1 VPESAVDVS
10 DQRLTLR
17 VRAMRREAEDVL
29 SLELEDP
36 SGAPLPPWEP
46 GAHIDLRFANGVERQ
61 YSLCS
66 DPADGSAWRI
76 AVLAESPS
84 RGGSRYVHRSLRVG
98 DLVASSAPVNHF
110 ALVPADEYVFVAGG
124 IGITPILPMAADAAR
139 RGAAWRLA
147 YLGSTGGRMAFLGAG
162 PLADGAAVRI
172 VQGDRDGRLDLD
184 AWIGV
189 PGPGTAVYACGPERM
204 LDGLEQLSAG
214 WPRGALHLERFQ
226 PKTFG
231 ESQGAESF
239 EVVASRS
246 DLVVTV
252 DRGCSILEMLE
263 SAGIGV
269 PSSCL
274 EGVCGTCETA
284 VIDGAPE
291 HRDSILTPDER
302 ESNETMMICVSRS
315 LGDRLVL
322 DI

>member
-1 VPESAVDVS
+1 MPHTAVESP
-10 DQRLTLR
+10 DQRLSLR
-17 VRAMRREAEDVL
+17 VRAMRWEAHDVL
-29 SLELEDP
+29 SVELDDP
-36 SGAPLPPWEP
+36 TGAELPSWTP

-66 DPADGSAWRI
+66 DPDDRTVWRI
-76 AVLAESPS
+76 AILAESPS
-84 RGGSRYVHRSLRVG
+84 RGGSRYVHQSLRVG
-98 DLVASSAPVNHF
+98 DPVTVSMPLNHF
-110 ALVPADEYVFVAGG
+110 PLEPAADYVFVAGG
-124 IGITPILPMAADAAR
+124 IGITPILPMLAAATR
-139 RGAAWRLA
+139 HGIPWRLA
-147 YLGSTGGRMAFLGAG
+147 YLGSAGERMAFLSA
-162 PLADGAAVRI
+162 PQLDGGETLRVR
-172 VQGDRDGRLDLD
+172 GDLDERLDLA
-184 AWIGV
+184 AWIGA
-189 PGPGTAVYACGPERM
+189 PGPETGVYACGPERM
-204 LDGLEQLSAG
+204 LDALEQLSAG
-214 WPRGALHLERFQ
+214 WPRGVLHVERFQ
-226 PKTFG
+226 AKTFG

-263 SAGIGV
+263 NAGIGV

>member
-1 VPESAVDVS
+1 MPQTAVDS
-10 DQRLTLR
+10 PDQRLTLR
-17 VRAMRREAEDVL
+17 VRAMRREARDVL
-29 SLELEDP
+29 SLELDDP
-36 SGAPLPPWEP
+36 TGAELPAWEP

-66 DPADGSAWRI
+66 DPGDRTAWRI

-84 RGGSRYVHRSLRVG
+84 RGGSRYVHQTLRVG
-98 DLVASSAPVNHF
+98 DPVTASAPINHF
-110 ALVPADEYVFVAGG
+110 ELVPAANYVFVAGG
-124 IGITPILPMAADAAR
+124 IGITPILPMLQEATR
-139 RGAAWRLA
+139 RGVPWRLA
-147 YLGSTGGRMAFLGAG
+147 YLGSVGERMAFLSAG
-162 PLADGAAVRI
+162 QLAGGESVLVR
-172 VQGDRDGRLDLD
+172 GDIDGRIDL
-184 AWIGV
+184 ATWIGD
-189 PGPGTAVYACGPERM
+189 PTPQTGVYACGPERM
-204 LDGLEQLSAG
+204 LDALEELSAD
-214 WPRGALHLERFQ
+214 WPRAALHIERFQ
-226 PKTFG
+226 AKSFG

-263 SAGIGV
+263 NAGIGV

-284 VIDGAPE
+284 VVDGAPE

>member
-1 VPESAVDVS
+1 MPHTAVETPE
-10 DQRLTLR
+10 QRFTLR
-17 VRAMRREAEDVL
+17 VRAMRQEARDVL
-29 SLELEDP
+29 SLELDAP
-36 SGAPLPPWEP
+36 DGAELPAWEP

-66 DPADGSAWRI
+66 DPDDRTMWRV

-84 RGGSRYVHRSLRVG
+84 RGGSRHVHQSLRVG
-98 DLVASSAPVNHF
+98 DLVTVSAPINHF
-110 ALVPADEYVFVAGG
+110 ALAPDAEYVFIAGG
-124 IGITPILPMAADAAR
+124 IGITPILPMLADATR
-139 RGAAWRLA
+139 RGVPWRLA
-147 YLGSTGGRMAFLGAG
+147 YLGSAGERMAFLSAPQLAG
-162 PLADGAAVRI
+162 GETLLVR
-172 VQGDRDGRLDLD
+172 GDTDDRLDLA
-184 AWIGV
+184 AWIGA
-189 PGPGTAVYACGPERM
+189 PAADTGVYACGPERM
-204 LDGLEQLSAG
+204 LDALEQLSAD
-214 WPRGALHLERFQ
+214 WPRGVLHVERFQ
-226 PKTFG
+226 AKTFG
-231 ESQGAESF
+231 ESQGADSF
-239 EVVASRS
+239 EVVARRS

-263 SAGIGV
+263 NAGIGV

-291 HRDSILTPDER
+291 HRDSVLTPDER

>member
-1 VPESAVDVS
+1 MPHTAVDS
-10 DQRLTLR
+10 LDQRLSLR
-17 VRAMRREAEDVL
+17 VRAMRQEARDVL
-29 SLELEDP
+29 SLELDDP
-36 SGAPLPPWEP
+36 TGAELPAWEP

-66 DPADGSAWRI
+66 DPDDRTAWRI

-84 RGGSRYVHRSLRVG
+84 RGGSRYVHQTLRVG
-98 DLVASSAPVNHF
+98 DPVTASVPINHF
-110 ALVPADEYVFVAGG
+110 ELAPAADYVFVAGG
-124 IGITPILPMAADAAR
+124 IGITPILPMLDEATR
-139 RGAAWRLA
+139 RGTPWRLA
-147 YLGSTGGRMAFLGAG
+147 YLGSIGERMAFLPAVHHAG
-162 PLADGAAVRI
+162 GDAVVVR
-172 VQGDRDGRLDLD
+172 GDFEDRLDLA
-184 AWIGV
+184 AWIGA
-189 PGPGTAVYACGPERM
+189 PSAETGVYACGPERM
-204 LDGLEQLSAG
+204 LDALEELSAD
-214 WPRGALHLERFQ
+214 WPHGALHIERFQ
-226 PKTFG
+226 AKTFG

-239 EVVASRS
+239 EVVARRS

-263 SAGIGV
+263 NAGIGV

-274 EGVCGTCETA
+274 EGVCGTCETG
-284 VIDGAPE
+284 VVDGAPE

>member
-1 VPESAVDVS
+1 MPHTAVDS
-10 DQRLTLR
+10 PDQRLTLR
-17 VRAMRREAEDVL
+17 VRAMRQEARDVL
-29 SLELEDP
+29 SLELDDP
-36 SGAPLPPWEP
+36 TGADLPAWEP

-66 DPADGSAWRI
+66 DPDDRTAWRV

-84 RGGSRYVHRSLRVG
+84 RGGSRYVHQTLRVG
-98 DLVASSAPVNHF
+98 DPVTASGPINHF
-110 ALVPADEYVFVAGG
+110 ELIPASEYVFVAGG
-124 IGITPILPMAADAAR
+124 IGITPILPMAQAATR
-139 RGAAWRLA
+139 RGVPWRLA
-147 YLGSTGGRMAFLGAG
+147 YLGSAGERMAFLSATQLVGG
-162 PLADGAAVRI
+162 ELLLVR
-172 VQGDRDGRLDLD
+172 GDIDDRLDLE
-184 AWIGV
+184 AWIGT
-189 PGPGTAVYACGPERM
+189 PTAETGVYACGPERM
-204 LDGLEQLSAG
+204 LDALEEMSAA
-214 WPRGALHLERFQ
+214 WPRSALHVERFQ
-226 PKTFG
+226 AKTFG

-284 VIDGAPE
+284 IVDGAPE

>member
-1 VPESAVDVS
+1 MPHPAVDS
-10 DQRLTLR
+10 EEQRLTLR
-17 VRAMRREAEDVL
+17 VRAMRHEARNVL
-29 SLELEDP
+29 SLELDDP
-36 SGAPLPPWEP
+36 TGADLPAWTP
-46 GAHIDLRFANGVERQ
+46 GAHIDLRFSNGVERQ

-66 DPADGSAWRI
+66 DPDDRSAWRI
-76 AVLAESPS
+76 AILAESPS
-84 RGGSRYVHRSLRVG
+84 RGGSRYVHQTLRVG
-98 DLVASSAPVNHF
+98 EAVTASAPINHF
-110 ALVPADEYVFVAGG
+110 ELAPAADYVFVAGG
-124 IGITPILPMAADAAR
+124 IGITPILPMLDDASR
-139 RGAAWRLA
+139 RGVPWRLA
-147 YLGSTGGRMAFLGAG
+147 YLGSAGERMAFLSA
-162 PLADGAAVRI
+162 PQLDGGETILVR
-172 VQGDRDGRLDLD
+172 GDTDARLDLA
-184 AWIGV
+184 AWIGA
-189 PGPGTAVYACGPERM
+189 PTADTGVYACGPERM
-204 LDGLEQLSAG
+204 LDALEDLSRG
-214 WPRGALHLERFQ
+214 WPRGALHVERFQ
-226 PKTFG
+226 AKSFG

-263 SAGIGV
+263 NAGIGV

-315 LGDRLVL
+315 LADRLVL

>member
-1 VPESAVDVS
+1 VPHAAVESPE
-10 DQRLTLR
+10 QHFTLR
-17 VRAMRREAEDVL
+17 VRAMRQEARDVL
-29 SLELEDP
+29 SLELDDP
-36 SGAPLPPWEP
+36 TGSELPAWDP

-66 DPADGSAWRI
+66 DPDDRRAWRI
-76 AVLAESPS
+76 AILAESPS
-84 RGGSRYVHRSLRVG
+84 RGGSRFVHQTLRVG
-98 DLVASSAPVNHF
+98 DHVTVSAPINNF
-110 ALVPADEYVFVAGG
+110 ALAPAAEYVFVAGG
-124 IGITPILPMAADAAR
+124 IGITPILPMLQEATH
-139 RGAAWRLA
+139 RGIPWRLA
-147 YLGSTGGRMAFLGAG
+147 YLGSAGERMAFLSAPQLSGDET
-162 PLADGAAVRI
+162 LLVR
-172 VQGDRDGRLDLD
+172 GDIDGRLDLD

-189 PGPGTAVYACGPERM
+189 PTAQTGVYACGPERL
-204 LDGLEQLSAG
+204 LDALEELSAG
-214 WPRGALHLERFQ
+214 WPRGALRVERFQ

-231 ESQGAESF
+231 ESQGADSF

-252 DRGCSILEMLE
+252 DRGCSVLEMLE
-263 SAGIGV
+263 NAGIGF

>member
-1 VPESAVDVS
+1 MPQPVTATQDE
-10 DQRLTLR
+10 RLTLR
-17 VRAMRREAEDVL
+17 VRAMRREAQDVL

-36 SGAPLPPWEP
+36 TGEPLPEWQP
-46 GAHIDLRFANGVERQ
+46 GAHIDLRFINGVERQ

-66 DPADGSAWRI
+66 DPSDRSGWRI

-84 RGGSRYVHRSLRVG
+84 RGGSRYVHQSLRVG
-98 DLVASSAPVNHF
+98 DLVTASAPINHF

-124 IGITPILPMAADAAR
+124 IGITPILPMIAAAER
-139 RGAAWRLA
+139 RGIRWRLA
-147 YLGSTGGRMAFLGAG
+147 YLGSVAERMAFLDSPHIAG
-162 PLADGAAVRI
+162 GDVVVVR
-172 VQGDRDGRLDLD
+172 GDVDGRLDLG

-189 PGPGTAVYACGPERM
+189 PSEATPVYACGPERM
-204 LDGLEQLSAG
+204 LDALEALSVD

-226 PKTFG
+226 PKAFG

-263 SAGIGV
+263 GAGIGV

-284 VIDGAPE
+284 VIEGAPE

>member
-1 VPESAVDVS
+1 MPHTAVDS
-10 DQRLTLR
+10 PDQRLTLR
-17 VRAMRREAEDVL
+17 VRAMRQEARDVL
-29 SLELEDP
+29 SLELDDP
-36 SGAPLPPWEP
+36 TGADLPAWEP

-66 DPADGSAWRI
+66 DPDDRTAWRV

-84 RGGSRYVHRSLRVG
+84 RGGSRYVHQTLRVG
-98 DLVASSAPVNHF
+98 DPVTASGPINHF
-110 ALVPADEYVFVAGG
+110 ELIPASEYVFVAGG
-124 IGITPILPMAADAAR
+124 IGITPILPMAQAATR
-139 RGAAWRLA
+139 RGVPWRLA
-147 YLGSTGGRMAFLGAG
+147 YLGSAGERMAFLPATQLVGG
-162 PLADGAAVRI
+162 ELLLVR
-172 VQGDRDGRLDLD
+172 GDIDDRLDLE
-184 AWIGV
+184 AWIGT
-189 PGPGTAVYACGPERM
+189 PTAETGVYACGPERM
-204 LDGLEQLSAG
+204 LDALEEMSAA
-214 WPRGALHLERFQ
+214 WPRGALHVERFQ
-226 PKTFG
+226 AKTFG

-284 VIDGAPE
+284 VVDGAPE

>member
-1 VPESAVDVS
+1 MPHTVVDS
-10 DQRLTLR
+10 PDQRLTLR
-17 VRAMRREAEDVL
+17 VRAMRQEARDVL
-29 SLELEDP
+29 SLELDDP
-36 SGAPLPPWEP
+36 AGADLPAWEP

-66 DPADGSAWRI
+66 DPDDRTAWRV

-84 RGGSRYVHRSLRVG
+84 RGGSRYVHQTLRVG
-98 DLVASSAPVNHF
+98 DRVTASGPINHF
-110 ALVPADEYVFVAGG
+110 ELAPAAEYVFVAGG
-124 IGITPILPMAADAAR
+124 IGITPILPMVQAATR
-139 RGAAWRLA
+139 RGVPWRLA
-147 YLGSTGGRMAFLGAG
+147 YLGSAGERMAFLPATQLAG
-162 PLADGAAVRI
+162 GELLLVR
-172 VQGDRDGRLDLD
+172 GDVDDRLDLA
-184 AWIGV
+184 AWIGT
-189 PGPGTAVYACGPERM
+189 PTAETGVYACGPERM
-204 LDGLEQLSAG
+204 LDALEEMSAA
-214 WPRGALHLERFQ
+214 WPRGTLHVERFQ
-226 PKTFG
+226 AKTFG

-302 ESNETMMICVSRS
+302 ESSETMMICVSRS

>member
-1 VPESAVDVS
+1 MPHTAVDS
-10 DQRLTLR
+10 PDQRLTLR
-17 VRAMRREAEDVL
+17 VRAMRQEARDVL
-29 SLELEDP
+29 SLELDDP
-36 SGAPLPPWEP
+36 TGADLPAWEP

-66 DPADGSAWRI
+66 DPDDRTAWRV

-84 RGGSRYVHRSLRVG
+84 RGGSRYVHQTLRVG
-98 DLVASSAPVNHF
+98 DPVTASGPINHF
-110 ALVPADEYVFVAGG
+110 ELIPASEYVFVAGG
-124 IGITPILPMAADAAR
+124 IGITPILPMAQAATR
-139 RGAAWRLA
+139 RGVPWRLA
-147 YLGSTGGRMAFLGAG
+147 YLGSARERMAFLPATQLVGG
-162 PLADGAAVRI
+162 ELLLVR
-172 VQGDRDGRLDLD
+172 GDIDDRLDLE
-184 AWIGV
+184 AWIGT
-189 PGPGTAVYACGPERM
+189 PTAETGVYACGPERM
-204 LDGLEQLSAG
+204 LDALEEMSAA
-214 WPRGALHLERFQ
+214 WPRGALHVERFQ
-226 PKTFG
+226 AKTFG

-284 VIDGAPE
+284 VVDGAPE

>member
-1 VPESAVDVS
+1 MPHTAVETPE
-10 DQRLTLR
+10 QRLTLR
-17 VRAMRREAEDVL
+17 VRAMRWEAASVL
-29 SLELEDP
+29 ALELDDP
-36 SGAPLPPWEP
+36 TGAELPAWEP
-46 GAHIDLRFANGVERQ
+46 GAHIDLRFSNGVERQ

-66 DPADGSAWRI
+66 DPEDRSAYRI

-84 RGGSRYVHRSLRVG
+84 RGGSRYVHQSLRVG
-98 DLVASSAPVNHF
+98 EIVTASPPVNHF
-110 ALVPADEYVFVAGG
+110 GLVPADEYVFLAGG
-124 IGITPILPMAADAAR
+124 IGITPILPMLTDATR
-139 RGAAWRLA
+139 RGIPWRLA
-147 YLGSTGGRMAFLGAG
+147 YLGAAGERMAFASAPQLAG
-162 PLADGAAVRI
+162 GETLLVR
-172 VQGDRDGRLDLD
+172 RDVDDRLDL
-184 AWIGV
+184 AGWVGT
-189 PGPGTAVYACGPERM
+189 PGERTAVYACGPERM
-204 LDGLEQLSAG
+204 LNALEHLSAD
-214 WPRGALHLERFQ
+214 WPRGALHVERFQ
-226 PKTFG
+226 ARTFG
-231 ESQGAESF
+231 ESQGAETF
-239 EVVASRS
+239 EVVARRS

-263 SAGIGV
+263 NAGIGV

>member
-1 VPESAVDVS
+1 VPHTAVDS
-10 DQRLTLR
+10 PDQRLTLR
-17 VRAMRREAEDVL
+17 VRAMRQEARDVL
-29 SLELEDP
+29 SLELDDP
-36 SGAPLPPWEP
+36 TGADLPAWEP

-66 DPADGSAWRI
+66 DPDDRTAWRV

-84 RGGSRYVHRSLRVG
+84 RGGSRYVHQTLRVG
-98 DLVASSAPVNHF
+98 DTVTASGPINHF
-110 ALVPADEYVFVAGG
+110 ELIPASEYVFVAGG
-124 IGITPILPMAADAAR
+124 IGITPILPMAQAATR
-139 RGAAWRLA
+139 CGVPWRLA
-147 YLGSTGGRMAFLGAG
+147 YLGSAGERMAFLSATQLVGG
-162 PLADGAAVRI
+162 ELLLVR
-172 VQGDRDGRLDLD
+172 GDIDDRLDLE
-184 AWIGV
+184 AWIGT
-189 PGPGTAVYACGPERM
+189 PTAETGVYACGPERM
-204 LDGLEQLSAG
+204 LDALEEMSAA
-214 WPRGALHLERFQ
+214 WPRGALHVERFQ
-226 PKTFG
+226 AKTFG

-284 VIDGAPE
+284 VVDGAPE

>member
-1 VPESAVDVS
+1 MPQSAVNS
-10 DQRLTLR
+10 PEASLALR
-17 VRAMRREAEDVL
+17 VRAMRWEARDVL
-29 SLELEDP
+29 SLELDDP
-36 SGAPLPPWEP
+36 TGAPLPAWEP

-66 DPADGSAWRI
+66 DPADRTAWRVAI
-76 AVLAESPS
+76 LAESPS
-84 RGGSRYVHRSLRVG
+84 RGGSRYVHQSLRVG
-98 DLVASSAPVNHF
+98 ELVTVSAPINHF
-110 ALVPADEYVFVAGG
+110 ALTPATEYVFVAGG
-124 IGITPILPMAADAAR
+124 IGITPILPMLSEAVR
-139 RGAAWRLA
+139 RGIPWRLA
-147 YLGSTGGRMAFLGAG
+147 YLGSTEERMAFLRYPQLAG
-162 PLADGAAVRI
+162 GETLLVRGDADE
-172 VQGDRDGRLDLD
+172 RLDLA

-189 PGPGTAVYACGPERM
+189 PSAGTAVYACGPERM
-204 LDGLEQLSAG
+204 LDALEQLSLD
-214 WPRGALHLERFQ
+214 WPHGALHLERFQ

-231 ESQGAESF
+231 ESQGADTF
-239 EVVASRS
+239 EVVATRS

-274 EGVCGTCETA
+274 EGVCGTCETT
-284 VIDGAPE
+284 VIDGTPE

-315 LGDRLVL
+315 LGERLVL

>member
-1 VPESAVDVS
+1 MPHTAVDS
-10 DQRLTLR
+10 PEQRLALR
-17 VRAMRREAEDVL
+17 VRAMRQEAKDVL
-29 SLELEDP
+29 SLELDDP
-36 SGAPLPPWEP
+36 TGAELPAWEP

-66 DPADGSAWRI
+66 DPGDRTAWRI

-84 RGGSRYVHRSLRVG
+84 RGGSRYVHQTLRVG
-98 DLVASSAPVNHF
+98 DPVTASAPINHF
-110 ALVPADEYVFVAGG
+110 ALAPADDYVFVAGG
-124 IGITPILPMAADAAR
+124 IGITPILPMLQEDTR
-139 RGAAWRLA
+139 RGVPWRLA
-147 YLGSTGGRMAFLGAG
+147 YLGSAGERMAFLSSTQLAG
-162 PLADGAAVRI
+162 GELLLVR
-172 VQGDRDGRLDLD
+172 GDVDDRLDLA
-184 AWIGV
+184 AWIGA
-189 PGPGTAVYACGPERM
+189 PSAETGVYACGPERM
-204 LDGLEQLSAG
+204 LDALEELSAG
-214 WPRGALHLERFQ
+214 WPRGVLHVERFQ
-226 PKTFG
+226 AKTFG

-263 SAGIGV
+263 NAGIGV

-284 VIDGAPE
+284 VVDGAPE

>member
-1 VPESAVDVS
+1 MPDTAVEFPE
-10 DQRLTLR
+10 QRLILR
-17 VRAMRREAEDVL
+17 VRAMRREAQDVL

-36 SGAPLPPWEP
+36 TGADLPVWTP

-66 DPADGSAWRI
+66 DPDDRSVWRV

-84 RGGSRYVHRSLRVG
+84 RGGSRYVHQTLRVG
-98 DLVASSAPVNHF
+98 DIASASAPINHF
-110 ALVPADEYVFVAGG
+110 ELAPAAEYLFIAGG
-124 IGITPILPMAADAAR
+124 IGITPILPMLGEATR
-139 RGAAWRLA
+139 RGVPWRLA
-147 YLGSTGGRMAFLGAG
+147 YLGTTGERMAFRSAPQLAAG
-162 PLADGAAVRI
+162 RTLLVP
-172 VQGDRDGRLDLD
+172 GDSGPRLDLGS
-184 AWIGV
+184 WIGALSAET
-189 PGPGTAVYACGPERM
+189 GVYACGPERL
-204 LDGLEQLSAG
+204 LDALEDLSAD
-214 WPRGALHLERFQ
+214 WPRGALHVERFQ
-226 PKTFG
+226 ARSFG

-263 SAGIGV
+263 NAGIGV

-284 VIDGAPE
+284 VVDGAPE

>member
-1 VPESAVDVS
+1 MPQPAAETIGE
-10 DQRLTLR
+10 RLTLR
-17 VRAMRREAEDVL
+17 VRAMRWEAHDVL
-29 SLELEDP
+29 SLELDDP
-36 SGAPLPPWEP
+36 TGAPLPAWEP

-66 DPADGSAWRI
+66 DPRDLSVWRI

-84 RGGSRYVHRSLRVG
+84 RGGSRYVHQSLRVG
-98 DLVASSAPVNHF
+98 ELVTASAPINHF
-110 ALVPADEYVFVAGG
+110 ALVPSDEYVFIAGG
-124 IGITPILPMAADAAR
+124 IGITPILPMVAEAER
-139 RGAAWRLA
+139 LGIRWRLA
-147 YLGSTGGRMAFLGAG
+147 YLGSTGERMAFLGSEHLAG
-162 PLADGAAVRI
+162 GAALIVR
-172 VQGDRDGRLDLD
+172 GDVDDRLDLRT
-184 AWIGV
+184 WIGI
-189 PGPGTAVYACGPERM
+189 PSQGASVYACGPERM
-204 LDGLEQLSAG
+204 LDALEDLSAD

-226 PKTFG
+226 PRTFG

-263 SAGIGV
+263 NAGIGV

>member
-1 VPESAVDVS
+1 VDS
-10 DQRLTLR
+10 PDLRLTLR
-17 VRAMRREAEDVL
+17 VRAMRREARDVL
-29 SLELEDP
+29 SLELDDP
-36 SGAPLPPWEP
+36 AGGLLPPWEP

-66 DPADGSAWRI
+66 DPADRTAWRVAI
-76 AVLAESPS
+76 LAESPS
-84 RGGSRYVHRSLRVG
+84 RGGSRYVHQTLRVG
-98 DLVASSAPVNHF
+98 DLVTVSAPINHF
-110 ALVPADEYVFVAGG
+110 ALTPAAEYVFVAGG
-124 IGITPILPMAADAAR
+124 IGITPILPMLAEATR
-139 RGAAWRLA
+139 RGIPWRLA
-147 YLGSTGGRMAFLGAG
+147 YLGSLAERMAFLDLPQLAG
-162 PLADGAAVRI
+162 GDTLLVR
-172 VQGDRDGRLDLD
+172 GDLDTRLDLT
-184 AWIGV
+184 AWIGS
-189 PGPGTAVYACGPERM
+189 PTEQTGVYACGPERM
-204 LDGLEQLSAG
+204 LDALEQLSLD
-214 WPRGALHLERFQ
+214 WPRGALHVERFQ
-226 PKTFG
+226 AKTFG
-231 ESQGAESF
+231 ESQGADTF

-246 DLVVTV
+246 DLVVSV

-263 SAGIGV
+263 NAGIGV